1 MRFIH
6 FLFVF
11 FLSFPLVLPP
21 SAQAYWI
28 WSPAEGKFIKPESTS
43 TAPEKSA
50 DELYEYALK
59 LRQSGKDDDEAIQE
73 LRRLIRQYPGSA
85 YAPEGQYLLATLLE
99 EKEKPVQ
106 AAAEFQKLIRDF
118 PRSERIEEATTRLFN
133 LGQFFLTGEKQKVI
147 GLSLIP
153 VLPKAVEVFRFIV
166 EQAPY
171 GPYGDQAQLKLA
183 IAYRKLG
190 RFDEAVQTLETL
202 ISNYPT
208 STLLDEAHYQLAET
222 SYELSQNAIRDQKS
236 RNQAADHLKEFLKQ
250 YGNTSLAERARI
262 LKGQLD
268 EQDAEKNY
276 RIGLYYEREGF
287 IESALI
293 YYEDVANRYAHTA
306 FGQKA
311 ADRYQSVNE
320 PTLMMAKG
328 KETVDRRFA
337 EVQSMLQALDQ
348 EEKRQRDS
356 KVVPVSDTVDLRK
369 QLEAELT
376 TLKLTQKEFKEDS
389 REKFQSRKQA
399 LRDREKNLREK
410 FKTFGKRKRS
420 MKHNTAP
427 ELQVAFQR
435 WEASLL
441 KEQEELA
448 RERGTVSTMGAGLK
462 EKEPVSSRWIPYF
475 GGIGVPSEEKLIHFE
490 EKKWNKL
497 VHKRIEFKQARE
509 TYETELA
516 GLVREIAEL
525 EQREFEM
532 AESVP
537 EFENFLPDDL
547 KGQKQA
553 LNAMHM
559 ELSQWVEVFGQAK
572 GNYEGQYGSEFLKTM
587 EAQKGGLDSRSIQ
600 ELIAGGANLESEF
613 EALQKQKAALSQ
625 NWLAGKERLA
635 TLMKALNPDFSAP
648 ESEPSLETQGAE
660 DRAKEV
666 RMLKKRIKFLEREMR
681 SRIDQ
686 ILDWERENA
695 KRMDDL
701 NRLLHPEE
709 KAIKM
714 GDTTQKMLS
723 PAAGTYKLFKA
734 FIFGLPNRDRELL
747 REARQ
752 KIAQESGK
760 LSPEHAEAHF
770 WRRTSS
776 SSQKVLAQEA
786 RGALRELEEE
796 IALQSVLIQGR
807 ANEVTEIEKQLEG
820 LREQAKQFPEFE
832 YQSMLIDRFPSALS
846 HSVRAAREL
855 FGGENQEAALASR
868 IDRQTREL
876 ERLEQEMAEAD
887 RKIEPIALA
896 LEQTKKPD
904 PVTETAAG
912 ILASLPGGTESL
924 PTPAAPEALPV
935 DENRKNELETELFNL
950 NDRLTQAKL
959 QHQEASAA
967 FRNNRLNWYRSGGRE
982 KLGPA
987 LSSEGKALA
996 ERAQELSERE
1006 TKLRSRLASAAE
1018 KEYQIA
1024 QSQIRLLDEKLEELE
1039 KRSSRLERS
1048 EASLVRVLDA
1058 EVKRTGAL
1066 RGSLTREMSLLE
1078 NLIKQ

>member
-6 FLFVF
+6 FLCVF
-11 FLSFPLVLPP
+11 FLSFSLVLPP

-28 WSPAEGKFIKPESTS
+28 WSPAEGKFVKPESTS
-43 TAPEKSA
+43 TEPQKSA
-50 DELYEYALK
+50 DEIFEYAQK
-59 LRQSGKDDDEAIQE
+59 LRQSGKDDEEAIQE
-73 LRRLIRQYPGSA
+73 LKRLVRQYPNSA
-85 YAPEGQYLLATLLE
+85 YASEAQFLIASFLE
-99 EKEKPVQ
+99 EREKPVQ

-118 PRSERIEEATTRLFN
+118 PRSERIEEATARLFN

-171 GPYGDQAQLKLA
+171 GPYGDQAQLNLA

-190 RFDEAVQTLETL
+190 RFDEAIQTLETL

-208 STLLDEAHYQLAET
+208 SAFLDEAHYQLAET

-236 RNQAADHLKEFLKQ
+236 RSQAADHLKEFLKQ

-276 RIGLYYEREGF
+276 RIGLYYEKEGF

-306 FGQKA
+306 FGKKA
-311 ADRYQSVNE
+311 AERYQTVNE
-320 PTLMMAKG
+320 PALMMAKG

-337 EVQSMLQALDQ
+337 EVQSMLQALDL

-356 KVVPVSDTVDLRK
+356 KVGPVSDTADLRK
-369 QLEAELT
+369 QLEAELA
-376 TLKLTQKEFKEDS
+376 TLKLTQKEFREDS
-389 REKFQSRKQA
+389 KEKFQSRKQA
-399 LRDREKNLREK
+399 LRDREKNLRGK

-420 MKHNTAP
+420 MRHNTAP
-427 ELQVAFQR
+427 QLQVAFQR

-448 RERGTVSTMGAGLK
+448 RERGTVSTLGVGLK

-497 VHKRIEFKQARE
+497 VRKRAELKQARE
-509 TYETELA
+509 TDETELA

-525 EQREFEM
+525 EQQELKM
-532 AESVP
+532 AESVS

-553 LNAMHM
+553 LHAMQT
-559 ELSQWVEVFGQAK
+559 ELSQLVEVFEQAER
-572 GNYEGQYGSEFLKTM
+572 NYEGQYGSEFLKTI
-587 EAQKGGLDSRSIQ
+587 ETQKGGLGSKSIQ
-600 ELIAGGANLESEF
+600 ELISSGANLESEF
-613 EALQKQKAALSQ
+613 GALQKEKAVLSQ

-635 TLMKALNPDFSAP
+635 TLMKVLNPDFSAP
-648 ESEPSLETQGAE
+648 ESEPASETQGDE

-686 ILDWERENA
+686 ILDWERDNA

-709 KAIKM
+709 KSIEM
-714 GDTTQKMLS
+714 GDTTQRMLS

-734 FIFGLPNRDRELL
+734 FIFGLPNRDRDLL
-747 REARQ
+747 EEARQ
-752 KIAQESGK
+752 KIAQESGE
-760 LSPEHAEAHF
+760 LPPERLKAI
-770 WRRTSS
+770 
-776 SSQKVLAQEA
+776 
-786 RGALRELEEE
+786 RELEEE

-855 FGGENQEAALASR
+855 FGGENREAALASR
-868 IDRQTREL
+868 MDRQTREL
-876 ERLEQEMAEAD
+876 ERLEKEMAEAD
-887 RKIEPIALA
+887 RKIEQVGLA
-896 LEQTKKPD
+896 LEQTRKPD
-904 PVTETAAG
+904 PVTQTAAG
-912 ILASLPGGTESL
+912 ILASLPGGAESL
-924 PTPAAPEALPV
+924 PTPAASEAPVV
-935 DENRKNELETELFNL
+935 DENRKNELETELLNL

-967 FRNNRLNWYRSGGRE
+967 FRNNMLNWYRTEGRQ

-987 LSSEGKALA
+987 LTSEGKALA
-996 ERAQELSERE
+996 ERTQGLSARE
-1006 TKLRSRLASAAE
+1006 TKLRPRLASTAE

-1024 QSQIRLLDEKLEELE
+1024 QSQIKLLDEKLKELE
-1039 KRSSRLERS
+1039 KRSSRLDRS
-1048 EASLVRVLDA
+1048 DASLAGVLDA
-1058 EVKRTGAL
+1058 EMKRTGAL
-1066 RGSLTREMSLLE
+1066 RNSLTGEMSLLE
-1078 NLIKQ
+1078 NLIKR